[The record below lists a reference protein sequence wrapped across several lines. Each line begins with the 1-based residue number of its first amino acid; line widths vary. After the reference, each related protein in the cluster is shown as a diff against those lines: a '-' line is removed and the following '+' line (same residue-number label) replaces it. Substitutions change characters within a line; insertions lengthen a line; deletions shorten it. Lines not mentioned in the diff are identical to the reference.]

1 MPQHVNLDELKQR
14 KAKLEFHIQNAESE
28 LATMEE
34 SLKSLTPEIE
44 KIYGT
49 TDLLVLE
56 SKRDQ
61 LEKDLEKDLAT
72 LETLGVKLN

>member
-1 MPQHVNLDELKQR
+1 MSQHVNLDELKQR

-28 LATMEE
+28 LAIMEE

>member
-1 MPQHVNLDELKQR
+1 MSQHVNLDELKQR